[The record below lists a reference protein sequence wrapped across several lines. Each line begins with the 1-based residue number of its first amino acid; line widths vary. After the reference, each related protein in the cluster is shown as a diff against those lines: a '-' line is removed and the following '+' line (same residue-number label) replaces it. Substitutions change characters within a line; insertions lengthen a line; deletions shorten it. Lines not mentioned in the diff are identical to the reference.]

1 MNSELSVR
9 IRDLED
15 RRRGEPVL
23 DIANGQTLLVT
34 PALGEADLLLVTL
47 EDLPE
52 GCSEVCG
59 PVDIIP
65 IEGDQS

>member
-1 MNSELSVR
+1 
-9 IRDLED
+9 
-15 RRRGEPVL
+15 VL

-34 PALGEADLLLVTL
+34 PTLGEADLLLVTL

-59 PVDIIP
+59 PVDII
-65 IEGDQS
+65 IRVYNR